1 VSFKKSATKI
11 SSLLSVQKEC
21 VKAVTAYPASEVSML
36 HECNRLC
43 TSIVSQFEATERIV
57 AVGRCKLMNPVVAP

>member
-1 VSFKKSATKI
+1 
-11 SSLLSVQKEC
+11 
-21 VKAVTAYPASEVSML
+21 ML